1 MRPKRIYE
9 ITDMIRFIIYTA
21 IITLCSC
28 GSKEVVERNDTF
40 FTPDEYKIVS
50 PCVDTT
56 KMLTLEELPIEV
68 LGAQGIAVKDS
79 LLFVVTTDKTAYGSI
94 VNLNTNKVVARVAPK
109 GRGPSDFMYL
119 DTDKQFWYND
129 KGELIIA
136 TDDSDALKPINIT
149 KSIKEQGS
157 YIEYS
162 KKFSDI
168 YEFEYSFASRFI
180 LDLGNDEYF
189 ILQNTSYRDARE
201 GKFFPPR
208 YIIKTKAEQYDFDI
222 YKDVPTSQE
231 DDMFAKRMSGRNV
244 RIKPDRTK
252 VVDVNGRV
260 DYINIID
267 IESRKV
273 LSVIEPNTPCF
284 DEVGKMDMYATLK
297 DGAID
302 VDVTDKYIL
311 TLYDGRTMNDVY
323 NRKQKWASLRLY
335 DWDGNFIKAAQLP
348 KIGVD
353 YMAYDENSR
362 TVYFI
367 DRQIEKFYRCDLS
380 EFMK

>member
-1 MRPKRIYE
+1 
-9 ITDMIRFIIYTA
+9 MIRFIIYTA

-28 GSKEVVERNDTF
+28 GSKEVVERVDTF

-68 LGAQGIAVKDS
+68 LGAQNIAVKDS

-94 VNLNTNKVVARVAPK
+94 VDLNTNKVVARVAPK

-162 KKFSDI
+162 KEFSDI

-335 DWDGNFIKAAQLP
+335 DWEGNFIKAAQLP

-380 EFMK
+380 EFME

>member
-1 MRPKRIYE
+1 MRSRN
-9 ITDMIRFIIYTA
+9 FIFVLMGLL
-21 IITLCSC
+21 LCSC
-28 GSKEVVERNDTF
+28 GSKEVVKRVDTF

-68 LGAQGIAVKDS
+68 LGAQDIAVKDS

-119 DTDKQFWYND
+119 DTDKQFLYND

-162 KKFSDI
+162 KEFSDI

-252 VVDVNGRV
+252 VVDVNGRM

-267 IESRKV
+267 VKSRKV

-335 DWDGNFIKAAQLP
+335 DWEGNFIKAAQLP

-353 YMAYDENSR
+353 YMAYDENSK
-362 TVYFI
+362 TAYFL
-367 DRQIEKFYRCDLS
+367 DRQFEKFYRCDLS